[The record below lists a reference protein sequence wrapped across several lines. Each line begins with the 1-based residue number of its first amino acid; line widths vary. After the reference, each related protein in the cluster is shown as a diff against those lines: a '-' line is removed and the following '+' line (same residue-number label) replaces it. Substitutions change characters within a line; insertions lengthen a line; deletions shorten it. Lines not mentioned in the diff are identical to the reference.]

1 MSEERENLP
10 FSALYSHHKTPV
22 QSNGKG
28 GIGSWQI
35 TVKKAPTKGRA
46 KKELKVSGY
55 ETQEAAWE
63 GTFQYQYAL
72 MRDHALHWVGPLEAL
87 DMFGNQDRF
96 VNYRQGYEAHKAL
109 LLTEDASGKRKRASP
124 NSLSIVVARKV
135 RKHNI
140 EIRALNSLIDDH
152 NAGIDTDIDGGKKK
166 KKVKIISKSRAHNL
180 FHSHLWT
187 DDEIASEVSL
197 FYKSVKVTNE
207 AKHSSFLEKRSKLL
221 AENMIQH
228 KEIFQYTKKHYGGG
242 STHQLIMKED
252 SINTNKLRD
261 RKRGAKKEDDSQ
273 DFSPVQLDKIS
284 KQCLVFKSIAKIMIK
299 ETEKEMI
306 IVADFQAK
314 LEKNENITDELTD
327 YRSKLLEQNSMG
339 QLMSLSGICNQAL
352 VDSDLED
359 NFKGRTVEDWWKE
372 FKNNKFLGVKADMR
386 GLTKQTNYLEANNM
400 TASFKLWMTME
411 KDLCVNSALNY
422 LNGEISRIAEMEL
435 IEDKLKALL
444 EQKQTN
450 GDSTPLTSAEKKSAS
465 ITQEERNKFNSI
477 DRSTAHRWMRIAGA
491 RFCVMQKNY
500 YTDSH
505 ENKENK
511 NDREI
516 RYIPSQMRNQL
527 RAPVW
532 YEIEE
537 TLASKAARNH
547 ARACLHIDVKTALP
561 GRIVILEVPRVI
573 SWMDLID
580 GLPKSRT
587 VTEVKMI
594 KIHVDFL
601 SEVQCEKFRKQMM
614 VETGKPGEYFFPIK
628 VVDVPFACTEC
639 SGSAANSHFC
649 SHGVPLSTRKQT
661 IFEIPNEYKDL
672 VSCKHNHDVNVCKC
686 AMPILHMGQDEA
698 CYSAY
703 ALPKKEWCI
712 DGETKL
718 RKKQR
723 SEMMTLYIYLYRNMY
738 KYIHRDKCMYI
749 YT

>member
-35 TVKKAPTKGRA
+35 TVKKAKTKGRE

-306 IVADFQAK
+306 IEADFQAK

-339 QLMSLSGICNQAL
+339 QLMSLSAI
-352 VDSDLED
+352 
-359 NFKGRTVEDWWKE
+359 K
-372 FKNNKFLGVKADMR
+372 
-386 GLTKQTNYLEANNM
+386 
-400 TASFKLWMTME
+400 
-411 KDLCVNSALNY
+411 
-422 LNGEISRIAEMEL
+422 
-435 IEDKLKALL
+435 
-444 EQKQTN
+444 
-450 GDSTPLTSAEKKSAS
+450 
-465 ITQEERNKFNSI
+465 
-477 DRSTAHRWMRIAGA
+477 
-491 RFCVMQKNY
+491 RF
-500 YTDSH
+500 
-505 ENKENK
+505 
-511 NDREI
+511 
-516 RYIPSQMRNQL
+516 
-527 RAPVW
+527 
-532 YEIEE
+532 
-537 TLASKAARNH
+537 
-547 ARACLHIDVKTALP
+547 
-561 GRIVILEVPRVI
+561 
-573 SWMDLID
+573 
-580 GLPKSRT
+580 
-587 VTEVKMI
+587 
-594 KIHVDFL
+594 
-601 SEVQCEKFRKQMM
+601 
-614 VETGKPGEYFFPIK
+614 
-628 VVDVPFACTEC
+628 
-639 SGSAANSHFC
+639 
-649 SHGVPLSTRKQT
+649 
-661 IFEIPNEYKDL
+661 
-672 VSCKHNHDVNVCKC
+672 
-686 AMPILHMGQDEA
+686 
-698 CYSAY
+698 
-703 ALPKKEWCI
+703 
-712 DGETKL
+712 
-718 RKKQR
+718 
-723 SEMMTLYIYLYRNMY
+723 
-738 KYIHRDKCMYI
+738 
-749 YT
+749 